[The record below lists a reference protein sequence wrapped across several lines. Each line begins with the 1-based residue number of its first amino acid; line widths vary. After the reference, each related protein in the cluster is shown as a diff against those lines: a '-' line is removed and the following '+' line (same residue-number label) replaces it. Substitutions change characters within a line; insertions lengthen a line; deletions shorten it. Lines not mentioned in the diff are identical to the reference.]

1 MFHDIRVT
9 IEEFAEVNTPSELI
23 RLSVLGA
30 AMSIAADSNQKWDVG
45 SASLLSF
52 LGDLYDADCL
62 TVYAD
67 LFGRPTAYVADVE
80 CGSPSRTELGILRL
94 ERTPGSI
101 RYVADVCCCEADPS
115 AVIHAWTTD
124 RLPKLVKF
132 KAAKSDSMYHVVQ
145 GELATRTVER
155 DLIRRY
161 GNLPQRHDPIH
172 IFDLRHLASGT
183 RELGDILETLHRWR
197 PEGWP
202 CLVLM
207 MQLIMSITDAG
218 HLKIYR
224 DDGSA
229 SLIVWG
235 LTTTADLEL
244 DGGRVRDPLVI
255 DLERAHHGDTL
266 AFYLV
271 AGDPKTSVAAMSDIA
286 SRCRKTKVLMREED
300 AAFVIGAISPVP
312 VSQSMSPPRGWVRPD
327 FCETKA

>member
-1 MFHDIRVT
+1 MLHDIKVT
-9 IEEFAEVNTPSELI
+9 IDDFTEADIPVEGI
-23 RLSVLGA
+23 RTSVIGA
-30 AMSIAADSNQKWDVG
+30 AMSVAALSNQKWDVG

-52 LGDLYDADCL
+52 LNDLYDADCL

-80 CGSPSRTELGILRL
+80 CSSPSRTESGILRL
-94 ERTPGSI
+94 ERTHGSI
-101 RYVADVCCCEADPS
+101 RYVADLCCCEADS
-115 AVIHAWTTD
+115 AAVIHAWATD

-132 KAAKSDSMYHVVQ
+132 KAPKSYSMYHVVQ
-145 GELATRTVER
+145 GELARRTVER

-183 RELGDILETLHRWR
+183 RELGDIVEILHHWK

-207 MQLIMSITDAG
+207 MQLITAITDAG

-224 DDGSA
+224 GDGPA

-235 LTTTADLEL
+235 LTTTAELEL
-244 DGGRVRDPLVI
+244 DRGRARDPLVM
-255 DLERAHHGDTL
+255 DLERAHDGDTL

-271 AGDPKTSVAAMSDIA
+271 TGDPKTSIAAMSDIA
-286 SRCRKTKVLMREED
+286 CRCRKTKVLMREED
-300 AAFVIGAISPVP
+300 AATLFGAVSTSPVFG
-312 VSQSMSPPRGWVRPD
+312 STPPPSGWVRPY